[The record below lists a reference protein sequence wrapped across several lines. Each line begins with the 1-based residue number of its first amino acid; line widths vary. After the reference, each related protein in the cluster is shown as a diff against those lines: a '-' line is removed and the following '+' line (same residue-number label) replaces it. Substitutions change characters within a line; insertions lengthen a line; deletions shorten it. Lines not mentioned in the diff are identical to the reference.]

1 MGTAPGGPR
10 GVGGTGHSPPE
21 GCQAQDLK
29 ECALGDGHREVGDAT
44 GTSPL
49 SRPGTVHPQTGCLG
63 AHPGPAPLAL
73 RWSRPTQGT
82 ERLRSWYLPRRTETR
97 RGGPRQ
103 PHKGQAAETAWSPRR
118 DEWTDS
124 SGPVARRSVTCPPRG
139 NSHEGYGTDET
150 HVKQVRQRPQ
160 VVGLLLDKRP
170 EQANPRGSEQPG
182 GYQGWGGGETAS
194 GIRGNIL
201 ETRGAGDR
209 TELDTVSCECHRT
222 VLEKQDISQK
232 PKNTNRLHQQAGFK
246 RVAGKAEGSL
256 RALQFWVG
264 VFGAGATCPS
274 PS

>member
-1 MGTAPGGPR
+1 MPWGSPRPCPARPPVVKTHTGNRATPILVPAQEDGNTPRRSAAASQGPS
-10 GVGGTGHSPPE
+10 G
-21 GCQAQDLK
+21 
-29 ECALGDGHREVGDAT
+29 GDG
-44 GTSPL
+44 
-49 SRPGTVHPQTGCLG
+49 LG
-63 AHPGPAPLAL
+63 
-73 RWSRPTQGT
+73 
-82 ERLRSWYLPRRTETR
+82 
-97 RGGPRQ
+97 
-103 PHKGQAAETAWSPRR
+103 PRR

-264 VFGAGATCPS
+264 VSGAGATCPS